1 MLRRSQLI
9 DRNPIVWLGNPG
21 CAGRRAGT
29 SAPTLDLTEKAF
41 EMTGIAGKALTEA
54 ISTFLFVFSI
64 IGAVNSGSPLTPL
77 AIGLALGVLVYAAGH
92 ISGAHLNPAV
102 SFGVLLRGGISVVDF
117 VAYIVAQFIGGALA
131 ALVSFVVWPH
141 AEKATKISVGPAFL
155 VEALFTLVLVW
166 VVLNVATSKDNDN
179 NSFYGLAIG
188 GTVFVGATAVGGISG
203 GGFNPAVAL
212 GLSISGQFDWANLWL
227 YIVAPLVGAAVAAL
241 LFRVLSSNDSKASA

>member
-9 DRNPIVWLGNPG
+9 DRNPVFWLGNPG

-29 SAPTLDLTEKAF
+29 SALTLDLTEKAF

-102 SFGVLLRGGISVVDF
+102 SFGVLLRGGIGVVDF

-241 LFRVLSSNDSKASA
+241 LFRVLSSNDAKASA